1 MFNKPVLSIKKETL
15 ALVDWANVYG
25 WHKSLGWEVD
35 LTKLF
40 YFLDKYKKIIDKRL
54 YYGVEIGQPQSEN
67 FKTVVEN
74 LGFYF
79 VSKEVKW
86 TPVSLEKSYFKKIVQ
101 DLFNVLDDIKNTN
114 SEFSNKL
121 YYLTKKLDNLQK
133 QASADKDSITIS
145 DGKEVNEIYD
155 LIEELDGD
163 LKKLNINIDKL
174 QENLKAPAL
183 RRKCDFD
190 VEITRDALN
199 LSSNFKTL
207 LLWSGD
213 GDYAALVEDLLTK
226 GKKVI
231 VIFAPGHKGKE
242 YDKIVERIKNHE
254 ISGSLFLCSVDRLAN
269 FLKK

>member
-1 MFNKPVLSIKKETL
+1 MFKKEIISIKKETL
-15 ALVDWANVYG
+15 ALIDWANVYG

-35 LTKLF
+35 LAKLF

-54 YYGVEIGQPQSEN
+54 YYGVEIGQSQSEN
-67 FKTVVEN
+67 FKIVVEN
-74 LGFYF
+74 LGFSF
-79 VSKEVKW
+79 ISKEVKW

-101 DLFNVLDDIKNTN
+101 DLFDVLDDVKNTN

-121 YYLTKKLDNLQK
+121 YSLTKKLDDLQK
-133 QASADKDSITIS
+133 QASTDKDFITIS
-145 DGKEVNEIYD
+145 NGKEVKEIYD
-155 LIEELDGD
+155 LIEELDSD

-174 QENLKAPAL
+174 QENLKIPVM

-199 LSSNFKTL
+199 LSNNFKTL

-213 GDYAALVEDLLTK
+213 GDYAALVEDLLVK

-231 VIFAPGHKGKE
+231 VVFAPGHKGKE
-242 YDKIVERIKNHE
+242 YDKINEKIKSHE